1 MKATASALVV
11 VAALLSAAC
20 GEGRAIFNIDVYS
33 FLAGSGNDTVPYAV
47 PPASSVDSFTVQRI
61 ILPPGF
67 GSSIVDSVRITSG
80 GANLITSSG
89 AGSIGLSLY
98 VAGDSAG
105 THLPA
110 ALALSL
116 PATTIPGPGTLP
128 VLISGDLSPGL
139 NALFTQDTLWVRIA
153 ATGTNPN
160 AGPLIGQMALTALQL
175 RVVMQDKIF

>member
-1 MKATASALVV
+1 MKATVSALIVA
-11 VAALLSAAC
+11 AALLSAAC

-33 FLAGSGNDTVPYAV
+33 FMAGSGNDTIPYAV
-47 PPASSVDSFTVQRI
+47 PPASSLDSFTVQRI
-61 ILPPGF
+61 VLPPGF

-80 GANLITSSG
+80 GANLITTSG
-89 AGSIGLSLY
+89 AGSIGFSLY

-128 VLISGDLSPGL
+128 VSISGDLSPGL
-139 NALFTQDTLWVRIA
+139 NALFTQDTLWIRIA

-160 AGPLIGQMALTALQL
+160 AGPLIGQMALTSLQL

>member
-1 MKATASALVV
+1 MKATASALIVA
-11 VAALLSAAC
+11 AALLSAAC

-33 FLAGSGNDTVPYAV
+33 FLAGSGNDTIPYAV
-47 PPASSVDSFTVQRI
+47 PPASSVDSYTVQRI

-80 GANLITSSG
+80 GANLITSAG

-116 PATTIPGPGTLP
+116 PATTIPGPGT
-128 VLISGDLSPGL
+128 VATVISGDLSPGL

-160 AGPLIGQMALTALQL
+160 AGPLLGQMALTSLQL

>member
-1 MKATASALVV
+1 MKALASALIVA
-11 VAALLSAAC
+11 AALLSVAC
-20 GEGRAIFNIDVYS
+20 GEGRAIFNVDVYS

-61 ILPPGF
+61 TLPPGF

-80 GANLITSSG
+80 GANLITSAG

-116 PATTIPGPGTLP
+116 PATTIPGPGTIAT
-128 VLISGDLSPGL
+128 VISGDLSPGL
-139 NALFTQDTLWVRIA
+139 NALFSQDVLWVRIA

-175 RVVMQDKIF
+175 RVVMQEKIF

>member
-1 MKATASALVV
+1 MKATASALIAA
-11 VAALLSAAC
+11 AALLTAAC

-33 FLAGSGNDTVPYAV
+33 FLAGSGKDTVPYAV
-47 PPASSVDSFTVQRI
+47 PAGSSVDSFTVQRI
-61 ILPPGF
+61 ILPSGF

-80 GANLITSSG
+80 GANLITSTG

-105 THLPA
+105 THLPG
-110 ALALSL
+110 ALALTL
-116 PATTIPGPGTLP
+116 PATTIPGPGTVP
-128 VLISGDLSPGL
+128 VVISGDLSPGL
-139 NALFTQDTLWVRIA
+139 NALFTQDTLWIRIA